1 MIRKLPCFLATA
13 LFVGAALAPSVAAQN
28 TVGDIQVDAG
38 LTPGDVQLDINNF
51 TGVNAGL
58 GPDSNYITST
68 VNLSDLKLV
77 VNLSGGGT
85 LSEPSPYFT
94 LDTTASGGDGISWSG
109 TPEPDSDF
117 SDAISAVLTGTFL
130 DTVFDLSDGTTVTV
144 DSTFTATITDSSG
157 LSNGDFAYIVATDT
171 TSTGTSPVVPE
182 PEPFV
187 LVLSGLAGLAGFR
200 RRMFIAAACKACRN
214 LRPLGAAI
222 TLAAL
227 LLVPVAKASGT
238 ATVRLAAS
246 TNPSTGLA
254 GFNSVTV
261 LGTGYPAGVIASGI
275 TVDFSTSCGGKEA
288 ATEKGSSISAIG
300 PDESLTLAIPAS
312 LTAGTYYV
320 SVSGSSPSA
329 FASSSCA
336 KILVSATSTTLAAC
350 VPTSSLA
357 VVAGSNVSAYVPF
370 GSWSAGNT
378 GIEEVP
384 LEGAGAAQN
393 FPTTGI
399 VNSCAANS
407 ATGEV
412 VCTENSTKVDLIK
425 GTTLSTLTSGS
436 NSYSDFTGGD
446 CQNCGVGIN
455 ASNNTAVIAMGLVG
469 GGSGPYGGSSGV
481 QILNLANNTFNTPVP
496 LANIVSEDI
505 SIDSGRNLI
514 LSPDESGV
522 YDLLQIGAGNTLTEY
537 GNSIG
542 GTLDSAAEDC
552 TTGIALSAYEFSDQV
567 YITDLT
573 QAVFTAGSPGTWT
586 APGQFF
592 SLNDGGYSAG
602 TSGISSAPGSNHEG
616 VVTGEYGGSAYSALL
631 LPSTSGSGTPTLAD
645 YAYVANMPET
655 PDGNPFAAGLDPH
668 TVTAYTSP
676 NNNKSYAVFADNYYG
691 YPNWLGVVDL
701 ACVLSQPR
709 TSGTHEVVGTATA
722 CTRYV
727 AVP

>member
-1 MIRKLPCFLATA
+1 MPMIRKLPCFLVTA

-109 TPEPDSDF
+109 TPGPDSDF

-214 LRPLGAAI
+214 LRALGAAI

-254 GFNSVTV
+254 GFTSVTV
-261 LGTGYPAGVIASGI
+261 LGTGSRAGVIASGI
-275 TVDFSTSCGGKEA
+275 TVDVSPSCGGKEA

-412 VCTENSTKVDLIK
+412 VCTENSTKVDL
-425 GTTLSTLTSGS
+425 
-436 NSYSDFTGGD
+436 
-446 CQNCGVGIN
+446 
-455 ASNNTAVIAMGLVG
+455 
-469 GGSGPYGGSSGV
+469 
-481 QILNLANNTFNTPVP
+481 
-496 LANIVSEDI
+496 
-505 SIDSGRNLI
+505 
-514 LSPDESGV
+514 
-522 YDLLQIGAGNTLTEY
+522 
-537 GNSIG
+537 
-542 GTLDSAAEDC
+542 
-552 TTGIALSAYEFSDQV
+552 
-567 YITDLT
+567 
-573 QAVFTAGSPGTWT
+573 
-586 APGQFF
+586 
-592 SLNDGGYSAG
+592 
-602 TSGISSAPGSNHEG
+602 
-616 VVTGEYGGSAYSALL
+616 
-631 LPSTSGSGTPTLAD
+631 
-645 YAYVANMPET
+645 
-655 PDGNPFAAGLDPH
+655 
-668 TVTAYTSP
+668 
-676 NNNKSYAVFADNYYG
+676 
-691 YPNWLGVVDL
+691 
-701 ACVLSQPR
+701 
-709 TSGTHEVVGTATA
+709 
-722 CTRYV
+722 
-727 AVP
+727 